1 MNGSLIA
8 YYPESDVILISGGG
22 FRSRASGIDTML
34 PIPLDTNHEMAQYS
48 FVLIN
53 HFNRPVHSGKWVPM
67 IGGVDIG
74 GTKIAVGMVDQ
85 FGRVLARSDCPTD
98 VPRGF
103 DHAMRQVTALLR
115 QCAERAEVK
124 LHGIGIGC
132 AGPVDAATGTL
143 GNLNN
148 LPGWAGGNPVD
159 VLSREFE
166 VPAALENDADAA
178 ALGELHWGAAKSKTR
193 FLYVTVGTGI
203 GVSVILD
210 GNVYRGV
217 NGCHPE
223 IGHHI
228 LDPFGPPCSCG
239 VRGCWESL
247 AAGRAMVAWLR
258 ENAPPTYLSR
268 DLTAREICSRAQ
280 DSDKWARRAVDR
292 EAYYLGLGLA
302 NLITL
307 FAPEAIVLGGSVMK
321 SAHLFLDRMRE
332 VISQN
337 CKLVPANRVE
347 ISLASLGPDV
357 GLIGAAQVWCHRFE
371 RCGGTVGSADTLSCG
386 CR

>member
-1 MNGSLIA
+1 
-8 YYPESDVILISGGG
+8 
-22 FRSRASGIDTML
+22 
-34 PIPLDTNHEMAQYS
+34 
-48 FVLIN
+48 
-53 HFNRPVHSGKWVPM
+53 M

-74 GTKIAVGMVDQ
+74 GTKIAVGVVDPQ
-85 FGRVLARSDCPTD
+85 GHILAKDECPTD

-103 DHAMRQVTALLR
+103 DHAMHQVKVLLS
-115 QCAERAEVK
+115 QCAERAEAK

-132 AGPVDAATGTL
+132 AGPVDTVTGAL
-143 GNLNN
+143 GNVNN
-148 LPGWAGGNPVD
+148 LPGWKGGNPVE
-159 VLSREFE
+159 VLSRQFG

-178 ALGELHWGAAKSKTR
+178 ALGELHWGAGRAKSR

-210 GNVYRGV
+210 GQVYRGV

-228 LDPFGPPCSCG
+228 IDASGPACSCG

-247 AAGRAMVAWLR
+247 AAGPAMMVWLR
-258 ENAPPTYLSR
+258 ENAPATYGNR
-268 DLTAREICSRAQ
+268 TLTAREICSRAQ
-280 DSDKWARRAVDR
+280 DSDEWAQRAVER

-321 SAHLFLDRMRE
+321 SAHLFLDRMHE
-332 VISQN
+332 VIRQN
-337 CKLVPANRVE
+337 CRLVPAGRVE
-347 ISLASLGPDV
+347 ITLASLGADA
-357 GLIGAAQVWCHRFE
+357 GLIGAAQVWYHRFE
-371 RCGGTVGSADTLSCG
+371 PCGGMVGH
-386 CR
+386 